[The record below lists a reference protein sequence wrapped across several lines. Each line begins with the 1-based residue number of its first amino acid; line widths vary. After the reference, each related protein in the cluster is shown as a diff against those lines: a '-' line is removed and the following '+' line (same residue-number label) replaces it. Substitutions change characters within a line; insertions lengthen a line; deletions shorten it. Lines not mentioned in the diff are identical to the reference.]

1 MTFWGLVQIFVDLVL
16 LASAG
21 FMWVKLHRPAKDD
34 PRLSRGLQLL
44 QSKISVLEDLSDR
57 TETQVTQ
64 LTKLMEQKCRE
75 WHHALLHHARLLGWT
90 ILG

>member
-1 MTFWGLVQIFVDLVL
+1 MSFWGLVQIFVDLSL

-21 FMWVKLHRPAKDD
+21 FVWVKLHRPAKDD
-34 PRLSRGLQLL
+34 PRMSRGLQLL

-64 LTKLMEQKCRE
+64 LTILMEQKCRDIQN
-75 WHHALLHHARLLGWT
+75 T
-90 ILG
+90 IMLAEKEVQKI